1 MNFQELMQRMVD
13 LDQPTTEETTEDILQ
28 DSDVEECGMSP
39 GPMSNPGQQDSVN
52 MSVNMSGSGQGGIRD
67 LLDILGNLE
76 KKDAGDDM
84 PIMVK
89 PMGMDIGMNMGMEK
103 EELANS
109 PDEVY
114 GDVSDV
120 TATGNDLHS
129 KGIEKPAVAGGG
141 NPMAVESIITRLDSL
156 YQEIKSR

>member
-1 MNFQELMQRMVD
+1 MNFQELMQRMAD
-13 LDQPTTEETTEDILQ
+13 LDQPTTQETTEELIQ
-28 DSDVEECGMSP
+28 DSDVEECGMGP
-39 GPMSNPGQQDSVN
+39 GPMSAPTGQQDSVN

-76 KKDAGDDM
+76 KKDAGGDM
-84 PIMVK
+84 PIMIK
-89 PMGMDIGMNMGMEK
+89 PMGMDMSMEK

-114 GDVSDV
+114 GDVGDV
-120 TATGNDLHS
+120 TATVNDLHS
-129 KGIEKPAVAGGG
+129 KGIERPAVAGGG

>member
-1 MNFQELMQRMVD
+1 
-13 LDQPTTEETTEDILQ
+13 
-28 DSDVEECGMSP
+28 
-39 GPMSNPGQQDSVN
+39 

-76 KKDAGDDM
+76 KKDAGGDM
-84 PIMVK
+84 PIMIK
-89 PMGMDIGMNMGMEK
+89 PMGMDMSMEK
-103 EELANS
+103 EDLANS

-114 GDVSDV
+114 GDVGDV

-129 KGIEKPAVAGGG
+129 KGIERPAVAGGG